1 MERNESEGRPGR
13 DRAVQDLID
22 KQAIAEVVHRYCR
35 AVDRGDLELL
45 RTVYHPDA
53 RDERSGAI
61 TLGEDIASAILDPV
75 MSGMLSTN
83 HHVGTQ
89 TIVVEGDS
97 AAAETYSAGNHIL
110 KDGRRLRSLVR
121 YIDRFERREDEW
133 RIVRRQMILENS
145 EVAPA
150 LDAVEGAP
158 PTAARRDRGDPS
170 YANFVVGTAAS
181 IDGK

>member
-22 KQAIAEVVHRYCR
+22 RQAIAEVVHRYCR

-45 RTVYHPDA
+45 KTVYHPDA
-53 RDERSGAI
+53 RDERNGAI
-61 TLGEDIASAILDPV
+61 TLGEGIASAILDPV

-83 HHVGTQ
+83 HHIGTQ
-89 TIVVEGDS
+89 TITVEGNS
-97 AAAETYSAGNHIL
+97 AAAESYSTGNHIL

-121 YIDRFERREDEW
+121 YIDRFERREGEW

-150 LDAVEGAP
+150 LEAMEGVP
-158 PTAARRDRGDPS
+158 PTAARRDSGDPS
-170 YANFVVGTAAS
+170 YANFAIGPASS
-181 IDGK
+181 IDEK